1 MALGILSLSI
11 LIQLTAASLAW
22 RFMIATYRQW
32 AWGLIATALTLMGV
46 HRAITLFQH
55 FETGTFTSINLSAE
69 LVALGISTLM
79 LAGLALIGPMLT
91 RAQES
96 EAALRA
102 DKERLEL
109 EIAERKRVEQ
119 ALTQTEARWCGAV
132 KGLQEAFALYGPDD
146 KLIYW
151 NAEWARLHVKAAAI
165 IRVGMPYEDL
175 VRVHMDSGFVPEAV
189 GREEDFL
196 KERIAHRKNPKGEI
210 LREYADGT
218 WFLIKESRTEDG
230 GYVVTNTDITQLKK
244 TETRLIASE
253 ERLRQIVDAL
263 QEGFAL
269 YDSEDRL
276 AMWNEKWLEIHRDVA
291 DIISV
296 GLTFED
302 LNKVMI
308 ARNSVPEAEGR
319 EQDFIKDRIAL
330 HQNPGEPIMRE
341 LRDGHW
347 YIIREVPTPD
357 GGIFS
362 IQVDITDVKRAEE
375 TAERLRIQAELANQ
389 AKSSLLVNMSHE
401 LRTPLNAIIGF
412 SQILEQGLFGPLN
425 DRYQGYAK
433 DVHDAGQHLLSL
445 INDLLG
451 ISKIELSGA
460 DLQETN
466 TDIRDCINGCISM
479 LGQRAIKSD
488 ISVAFEMDAELTT
501 LYVDERRLKQ
511 IILNV
516 AGNAVKFSPPMGLVH
531 IKAQL
536 LKNGACRISVVDNGP
551 GISPEN
557 ILRVTEP
564 FYQTNDSYARQTDG
578 IGLGLYIA
586 NSLCGLHSAEL
597 AFESEL
603 GSGTTV
609 SITFPPKRTVI
620 PTELQHAAE

>member
-1 MALGILSLSI
+1 
-11 LIQLTAASLAW
+11 
-22 RFMIATYRQW
+22 
-32 AWGLIATALTLMGV
+32 
-46 HRAITLFQH
+46 
-55 FETGTFTSINLSAE
+55 
-69 LVALGISTLM
+69 
-79 LAGLALIGPMLT
+79 
-91 RAQES
+91 
-96 EAALRA
+96 RA

-109 EIAERKRVEQ
+109 EIAERKRVER
-119 ALTQTEARWCGAV
+119 ALTQTEARWRGAV
-132 KGLQEAFALYGPDD
+132 EGLQEAFALYGPDD

-151 NAEWARLHVKAAAI
+151 NAEWARLHVNAAAI

-175 VRVHMDSGFVPEAV
+175 VRAHMDGGFIPEAV

-196 KERIAHRKNPKGEI
+196 KERLALRENPKGEI

-218 WFLIKESRTEDG
+218 WFLIKESRTKDG
-230 GYVVTNTDITQLKK
+230 GYVATNTDITQLKQ
-244 TETRLIASE
+244 TEARLIANE

-269 YDSEDRL
+269 YNSEDRL
-276 AMWNEKWLEIHRDVA
+276 VMWNEKWREIHRDVA

-319 EQDFIKDRIAL
+319 EQDFIKNRIAR

-362 IQVDITDVKRAEE
+362 IQVDITDVKQAEE
-375 TAERLRIQAELANQ
+375 KAEKLRIQAELENR

-412 SQILEQGLFGPLN
+412 SQILEQGLFGPLGN

-445 INDLLG
+445 INDLLD

-460 DLQETN
+460 DLKETN
-466 TDIRDCINGCISM
+466 LDIRDCINECITM
-479 LGQRAIKSD
+479 LEQRAIKSD
-488 ISVAFEMDAELTT
+488 ISVVFEMDPELTT
-501 LYVDERRLKQ
+501 LYADERRIKQ

-516 AGNAVKFSPPMGLVH
+516 AGNAVKFSPPTGLVR

-536 LKNGACRISVVDNGP
+536 LKNGACRISVVDHGS
-551 GISPEN
+551 GISAKN

-564 FYQTNDSYARQTDG
+564 FYQTDDSYARQTDG

-586 NSLCGLHSAEL
+586 NSLCKLHGAEL
-597 AFESEL
+597 AFDSEL

-609 SITFPPKRTVI
+609 SITFSQERTVI
-620 PTELQHAAE
+620 PADLQHAAE